1 MDSAVFLTLDE
12 AIDVHMD
19 LVSRYGGHPGI
30 RDTDLLLSALAMP
43 QASFGG
49 EFLHR
54 DIFEAAAAYAFHICN
69 NRPFVDGNKRTA
81 LTCGLVFLEL
91 NAIEIRDSDGTLH
104 AAMIDVASGRLSKQQ
119 LAHALRRLSLDRRL
133 AR

>member
-19 LVSRYGGHPGI
+19 LVSRYGGHPGT

-69 NRPFVDGNKRTA
+69 NHPFVDGNKRTA

-91 NAIEIRDSDGTLH
+91 NAIETRDPDGTLY
-104 AAMIDVASGRLSKQQ
+104 AAMIDVASGRLGKQQ
-119 LAHALRRLSLDRRL
+119 LADIFRTLSVD
-133 AR
+133 

>member
-1 MDSAVFLTLDE
+1 VDSAVFLTLDE

-19 LVSRYGGHPGI
+19 LVSRYGGHPGT

-69 NRPFVDGNKRTA
+69 NHPFVDGNKRTA

-91 NAIEIRDSDGTLH
+91 NAIETRDPDGTLY
-104 AAMIDVASGRLSKQQ
+104 AAMIDVASGRLGKQQ
-119 LAHALRRLSLDRRL
+119 LADIFRTLSVD
-133 AR
+133 

>member
-1 MDSAVFLTLDE
+1 VDSAVFLTLDE

-19 LVSRYGGHPGI
+19 LVSRYGGHPGT

-91 NAIEIRDSDGTLH
+91 NAIETRDPDGTLY
-104 AAMIDVASGRLSKQQ
+104 AAMIDVASGRLGKQQ
-119 LAHALRRLSLDRRL
+119 LADIFRTLSVD
-133 AR
+133 

>member
-1 MDSAVFLTLDE
+1 MDSAVFLTLYE

-19 LVSRYGGHPGI
+19 LVSRYGGHPGT

-69 NRPFVDGNKRTA
+69 NHPFVDGNKRTA

-91 NAIEIRDSDGTLH
+91 NAIETRDPDGTLY
-104 AAMIDVASGRLSKQQ
+104 AAMIDVASGRLGKQQ
-119 LAHALRRLSLDRRL
+119 LADIFRTLSVD
-133 AR
+133 

>member
-1 MDSAVFLTLDE
+1 MDSAVHMTLDE
-12 AIDVHMD
+12 AIDAHMD
-19 LVSRYGGHPGI
+19 QVKRYGGHPGV
-30 RDTDLLLSALAMP
+30 RDIDLLLSALAMP

-69 NRPFVDGNKRTA
+69 HYPYVDGNKRTA
-81 LTCGLVFLEL
+81 LACALVFLEL
-91 NAIEIRDSDGTLH
+91 NAKEIRDSDGTLH

-119 LAHALRRLSLDRRL
+119 LAHVLRRLSLDRRL

>member
-1 MDSAVFLTLDE
+1 MDS
-12 AIDVHMD
+12 
-19 LVSRYGGHPGI
+19 
-30 RDTDLLLSALAMP
+30 
-43 QASFGG
+43 
-49 EFLHR
+49 HR
-54 DIFEAAAAYAFHICN
+54 GIFEAAAAYAFHICN
-69 NRPFVDGNKRTA
+69 NHPFVDGNKRTA
-81 LTCGLVFLEL
+81 LACAPVFLEL

>member
-19 LVSRYGGHPGI
+19 LVSRYGGHPGT

-91 NAIEIRDSDGTLH
+91 NVIETRDPDGTLY
-104 AAMIDVASGRLSKQQ
+104 AAMIDVASGRLGKQQ
-119 LAHALRRLSLDRRL
+119 LADIFRTLSVD
-133 AR
+133 

>member
-91 NAIEIRDSDGTLH
+91 NVIETRDPDGTLY
-104 AAMIDVASGRLSKQQ
+104 AAMIDVASGRPGKQQ
-119 LAHALRRLSLDRRL
+119 LADIFRTLSVD
-133 AR
+133 

>member
-69 NRPFVDGNKRTA
+69 NHPFVDGNKRTA

-91 NAIEIRDSDGTLH
+91 NAIETRDPDGTLY
-104 AAMIDVASGRLSKQQ
+104 AAMIDVASGRPGKQQ
-119 LAHALRRLSLDRRL
+119 LADIFRTLSVD
-133 AR
+133 